1 MGEEYRQSVS
11 NYMQMG
17 QASRQYIFNYGKI
30 QVNLFDYLLNTCHI
44 CLGLLDQ
51 IIMRNRMLFF
61 FRSSTFAS
69 LRGHIKYIAE
79 MLLGRKGRREIL
91 MNKEH
96 YALLHI

>member
-30 QVNLFDYLLNTCHI
+30 QVNLFDYFLNTCHI

-51 IIMRNRMLFF
+51 ILMRNRMLFF
-61 FRSSTFAS
+61 LFYHLGFFKGSYQIAN
-69 LRGHIKYIAE
+69 IAE
-79 MLLGRKGRREIL
+79 MLLGKKAEG
-91 MNKEH
+91 NS
-96 YALLHI
+96 